1 MSLRNV
7 LAVALGIFAAIGGFV
22 DIGDLVFNTQAG
34 ATFGFQLLWVV
45 VVGVVGIIVYSE
57 MCGRVSAVSERPV
70 FDLVRERAGFG
81 AGLATLVASEVVN
94 LMTCAA
100 EVGGVALSLQL
111 LSGLPYRLLIPLAV
125 LGLVVSCWVLPFR
138 WIERVFGYLG
148 LGLLVFVVAAI
159 KLHPDWGQVTHG
171 FVPGSHSGGSLLVY
185 LYFVVG
191 ILGTAMSPYEVYF
204 YSSGVVEDHWSPK
217 DLGLNKVTAIIGYA
231 LGGTLSMALIIVA
244 AVLFLPSGI
253 SPQFL
258 GTPALAAEH
267 AVGQVG
273 LLLALVGI
281 LFAVGGAAIETSFAG
296 AYNLA
301 QFFGWKWGKKER
313 PAAASR
319 FTLSWLVIFALA
331 FLVVMS
337 GYDPVKLTEYS
348 VIFSVVALPLTYLP
362 ILLVANDRSYM
373 GESVNGKL
381 ANFLGGLFFIVIV
394 AIAIAAIPLMLLT
407 NGGQG

>member
-1 MSLRNV
+1 MTLKNV

-22 DIGDLVFNTQAG
+22 DIGDLVFDTQAG

-81 AGLATLVASEVVN
+81 AGLSTLIASEFVN

-100 EVGGVALSLQL
+100 EVGGVALCLRL
-111 LSGLPYRLLIPLAV
+111 LSGLPYRLLIPLGV
-125 LGLVVSCWVLPFR
+125 LGLVVTCWVLPFR

-159 KLHPDWGQVTHG
+159 KLHPDWGQVAHG

-191 ILGTAMSPYEVYF
+191 ILGTAMGPYEVYF
-204 YSSGVVEDHWSPK
+204 YSSGVVEDHWSLK

-231 LGGTLSMALIIVA
+231 LGGTLAIALIIVA

-258 GTPALAAEH
+258 GTPALTAEH
-267 AVGQVG
+267 AVGKVG
-273 LLLALVGI
+273 LLLALVGM

-296 AYNLA
+296 AYSLA

-362 ILLVANDRSYM
+362 ILLVANDRAYM

-381 ANFLGGLFFIVIV
+381 ANFLGGLYFAVIV